1 MGAASTEGT
10 GPGSAADVYPKIIND
25 VVKPDNLQNVS
36 KIFESLTQAIVIS
49 TADGTASAVDAVG
62 ITIEAGAGYPAAA
75 DGVDADGGTINI
87 YAGAANGDG
96 EGGNI
101 NIEAG
106 NTGDG
111 PNANAGV
118 VNIRGGDAD
127 AADNS
132 DAGDVNINGGDASNG
147 IGDSDG
153 GDVNITAGSAGDDG
167 QAGSVTITAGDS
179 GNGDGSGDSPLAGF
193 VQISAGNSLSTTN
206 TDGGYVAI
214 NAGQGS
220 LNGQGGDLNMTAGS
234 SSGTGRAG
242 DINMTSGSNS
252 GSGREGH
259 IYLNSMPRMPVYA
272 NSTARDA
279 GAGTPT
285 NGMFCYNTAT
295 GNIEVYVG
303 GAWKSVDVTAI
314 V

>member
-75 DGVDADGGTINI
+75 NGIDADGGSINI

-96 EGGNI
+96 EGGNV
-101 NIEAG
+101 NISAG

-111 PNANAGV
+111 PDANAGN

-127 AADNS
+127 VANNS
-132 DAGDVNINGGDASNG
+132 DAGSVNINGGDASNG

-153 GDVNITAGSAGDDG
+153 GSVSITAGNAGDDG

-179 GNGDGSGDSPLAGF
+179 GNGDGSEDSPEAGS

-206 TDGGYVAI
+206 TNGGDVNIYS
-214 NAGQGS
+214 GS
-220 LNGQGGDLNMTAGS
+220 GSVNGRGGDLNMTAGS
-234 SSGTGRAG
+234 SSGTSRGG
-242 DINMTSGSNS
+242 DINMTSGFNT

-272 NSTARDA
+272 NATTRDA